1 MFIRICT
8 LSAAL
13 VMAGCS
19 AIELYQKNASA
30 TQAAA
35 TAINATVAAVIEGAD
50 AERDAL
56 EATVAAL
63 YAEATRAA
71 QALADVQATAD
82 AALASATP
90 DPLAAGAASDAI
102 FSAAEI
108 TVYGQA
114 PVDSERLNTIAALAF
129 DGEGRL
135 LVGTRAGE
143 IYRLVDADGD
153 GIAERNQ
160 LVFQDDKDEIGQ
172 VSGLVIQDGAL
183 LLIHDGRLHSLA
195 DGDGD
200 GFYESAALLS
210 SALPLNQNPLRANNS
225 LARSPDGA
233 LFTADVN
240 TGEILRIELRE

>member
-1 MFIRICT
+1 MLIRICS

-19 AIELYQKNASA
+19 AIQLYQESAGA
-30 TQAAA
+30 TQEAA
-35 TAINATVAAVIEGAD
+35 TAINATVAAVIEGAS
-50 AERDAL
+50 AQQDAL

-71 QALADVQATAD
+71 QSLADIQATAA

-90 DPLAAGAASDAI
+90 DPLADGGAADAG

-108 TVYGQA
+108 SVYGQA

-129 DGEGRL
+129 DGDGRL

-143 IYRLVDADGD
+143 IYRLVDGDGD
-153 GIAERNQ
+153 GIAEQIQ
-160 LVFQDDKDEIGQ
+160 LIFQDDKDEIGQ
-172 VSGLVIQDGAL
+172 VSGLLIQGGAL
-183 LLIHDGRLHSLA
+183 LLIHDGRLHKLA
-195 DGDGD
+195 DDDGD

-210 SALPLNQNPLRANNS
+210 SALPPNQNPLRANNS
-225 LARSPDGA
+225 LARAPDGA

-240 TGEILRIELRE
+240 TGEILRIELR